1 MRGACHLYIVVLVI
15 ASRYQDYNVD
25 LAAVANA
32 IRGHHALSS
41 LSLSLQEMPYWDLIT
56 PLCCLGLHL
65 QGKTKFVARLV
76 ELGAIQVGGQGHF
89 DAIPKL
95 LFVRKANL

>member
-1 MRGACHLYIVVLVI
+1 MRGACHLCIVVLVI

-41 LSLSLQEMPYWDLIT
+41 LPLPLQEMPYWGLRT
-56 PLCCLGLHL
+56 PLCCSGLHL
-65 QGKTKFVARLV
+65 QGKTKFVAWLV
-76 ELGAIQVGGQGHF
+76 ELGAIQVGGEGHF
-89 DAIPKL
+89 DAYKRL
-95 LFVRKANL
+95 K

>member
-15 ASRYQDYNVD
+15 ASRYKGYVG

-41 LSLSLQEMPYWDLIT
+41 LPLPLQEMPYWDLRT

-65 QGKTKFVARLV
+65 QGKTKFVAWLV
-76 ELGAIQVGGQGHF
+76 ELGAIQVGGEGHF
-89 DAIPKL
+89 DA
-95 LFVRKANL
+95 